1 MNLLFIAL
9 LLLPTEDKIFSSLVE
24 ILKVEEG
31 FRSKPYL
38 DSRGVLTIGYGTNIH
53 DGISEVEADYLLKW
67 RLRRAAAKLTVLWP
81 SYREQPRSVQIALLD
96 MSYQLG
102 VYGLLRFHQTL
113 ARLESKDYSGAADS
127 ALDSLWAKQTP
138 KRASRVAET
147 FRAVQPVNR

>member
-138 KRASRVAET
+138 KRAARVAET

>member
-38 DSRGVLTIGYGTNIH
+38 DSRGVLTIGYGTNIY
-53 DGISEVEADYLLKW
+53 DGISKIEADYLLKW
-67 RLRRAAAKLTVLWP
+67 RLHRAETKLTELWLP
-81 SYREQPRSVQIALLD
+81 YKDQPRSVQIALLD

-102 VYGLLRFHQTL
+102 VYGLLKFHQTL

-138 KRASRVAET
+138 RRAARVAES
-147 FRAVQPVNR
+147 FRQVSS